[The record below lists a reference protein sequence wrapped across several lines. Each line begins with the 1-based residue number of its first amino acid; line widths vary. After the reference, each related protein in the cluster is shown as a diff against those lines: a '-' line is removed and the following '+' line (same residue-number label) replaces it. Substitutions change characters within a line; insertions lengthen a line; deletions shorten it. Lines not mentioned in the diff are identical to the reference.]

1 METVF
6 VVVYEEYSMDRF
18 EVREV
23 FSDEVSAHAYIG
35 NACHEYEY
43 PFENFR
49 ILKKMVWK

>member
-1 METVF
+1 MKPVYI
-6 VVVYEEYSMDRF
+6 VVYQEWDNF

-43 PFENFR
+43 PFENFD
-49 ILKKMVWK
+49 ILKKMLWE